1 MQSFLEE
8 VSLYILEKYQDI
20 TGDLCLVTPNR
31 RAGLFLRKH
40 LATNVRKPIWA
51 PEVLSIEDFINKISG
66 LAISDKMGLLFEF
79 YRVYKGLEK
88 DAADDIDTFFSWAP
102 TLLADFD
109 DIDSAMAER
118 GKLYEFL
125 GDIRY
130 IDTWNPDGSPLTEF
144 QMNYLNFIKKLGLY
158 HEALAAHMTAK
169 GMAWQGLSSR
179 RAADLIEVSEATL
192 PWKKIVFAGFNALTQ
207 AEESII
213 HALLKEGNAEYIP
226 DSDPYYEDDER
237 HEAGHFIRKYR
248 KKFSLPLSDVKP
260 GLYSGMVKKIRL
272 LGIAKNVNQARL
284 AGNLLKHEKDLTA
297 REQTAVVL
305 ANEALLIPMLNA
317 LPASVNEINVTMG
330 YPIEKTNMFR
340 FFDSLFHLFLHGVIT
355 DKEGAVSFYH
365 KDLHRVF
372 SHSLAGLLW
381 GTDKGIMLST
391 ALLQKLAES
400 NKSFCTFEELA
411 GMSNQAE
418 VFKSAF
424 GFLQTNWQEIT
435 SEIFPALLDLAASFD
450 SLFRERAAA
459 QGLDIIRTPFFA
471 DFESLYYFASIFR
484 RLRDFL
490 NEFPFLSDLKTLYR
504 MMRQAAAE
512 TRLAFLGEPLQGL
525 QVMGMLETRSL
536 DFKNVLLL
544 SANEN
549 ILPKP
554 KSVQSFIPFEVKKAF
569 GLRLYLEQD
578 AIFAYHFYRLLQRAE
593 NIYLIYNTQS
603 EDIGSSEKS
612 RFLSQLQFELP
623 SYNTQT
629 VMSEDIVS
637 LPPQT
642 GHTEH
647 NIVISKTDD
656 IMARLHQIAKTGFSP
671 SALGRYVNC
680 PLQFYLEKVA
690 GLDESDTVEETME
703 AATIGSVVHAAL
715 EMLYTP
721 YIGKVLKTENI
732 QEMKGRLENSLQQSF
747 KNEYSGGN
755 ISSGKNLLLY
765 HLVKR
770 YIENQLKAENE
781 YIRRANENNQFLT
794 VLALESKLKAT
805 LNISLPD
812 GTTHDVQ
819 IKGLADRIDRMGGVV
834 RVIDYKTGRIGS
846 SELSFREWEEPF
858 MNSDKS
864 KNFQLLCYA
873 WLYHKMHP
881 GESDIEP
888 GIISIRTPAKGSQ
901 TMKHPGG
908 KGILEP
914 QHLAE
919 VEKALQQLISE
930 ILDFSQDFTQTRDVE
945 KCKYCSFKVL
955 CGRYQVI

>member
-1 MQSFLEE
+1 MHSFLEE
-8 VSLYILEKYQDI
+8 VSLYILKKHQDT
-20 TGDLCLVTPNR
+20 TGDLCIVTPNR

-40 LATNVRKPIWA
+40 FAANVSKPIWA
-51 PEVLSIEDFINKISG
+51 PEVLSIEDFINKISE

-79 YRVYKGLEK
+79 YRVYRTLEK

-144 QMNYLNFIKKLGLY
+144 QQNYLDFIKKLGHY
-158 HEALAAHMTAK
+158 HEALAAHMIGK

-179 RAADLIEVSEATL
+179 RAADIIEAGKAAL
-192 PWKKIVFAGFNALTQ
+192 PWKKVVFAGFNALTQ

-213 HALLKEGNAEYIP
+213 HTLLKEGRAEYVA
-226 DSDPYYEDDER
+226 DSDPYYEDDES
-237 HEAGHFIRKYR
+237 HEAGRFIRKYR
-248 KKFSLPLSDVKP
+248 KMFSLPVSGEKS
-260 GLYSGMVKKIRL
+260 GLYAGMAKKIRL

-284 AGNLLKHEKDLTA
+284 AGNLLNQEKELSA
-297 REQTAVVL
+297 SEQTAVVL
-305 ANEALLIPMLNA
+305 ANEALLIPLLNA
-317 LPASVNEINVTMG
+317 LPASINEVNVTMG

-340 FFDSLFHLFLHGVIT
+340 FFDSLFHLLLHGVLI
-355 DKEGAVSFYH
+355 DKEGSVSFYH

-381 GTDKGIMLST
+381 DKDKGIMFST
-391 ALLQKLAES
+391 ALLQKLAAS
-400 NKSFCTFEELA
+400 NKSFCTFDELA
-411 GMSNQAE
+411 GMSNQAAA
-418 VFKSAF
+418 FKSAF
-424 GFLQTNWQEIT
+424 GFLQINYQEKT
-435 SEIFPALLDLAASFD
+435 SEIFPVLLDLAATFD
-450 SLFRERAAA
+450 KLFREKATA
-459 QGLDIIRTPFFA
+459 QGMDIVRTPFFA

-484 RLRDFL
+484 RLKDFL

-504 MMRQAAAE
+504 MMRQATAE

-536 DFKNVLLL
+536 DFKNVVLL

-554 KSVQSFIPFEVKKAF
+554 KSMQSFIPFEVKKAF
-569 GLRLYLEQD
+569 GLRLYQEQD

-612 RFLSQLQFELP
+612 RFLTQLQFELP
-623 SYNTQT
+623 SYNTKT
-629 VMSEDIVS
+629 VISEDIVS

-642 GHTEH
+642 GQTEH
-647 NIVISKTDD
+647 EIVIPKTHD

-680 PLQFYLEKVA
+680 PLQFYLEKVV
-690 GLDESDTVEETME
+690 GLDESDAVEETME

-715 EMLYTP
+715 ELLYTP
-721 YIGKVLKTENI
+721 YIGKVLKAEDL
-732 QEMKGRLENSLQQSF
+732 QEMKVRLENSLQQSF
-747 KNEYSGGN
+747 QNEYSGGN

-781 YIRRANENNQFLT
+781 HIREANEQNQFLT

-805 LNISLPD
+805 LNVSLPD
-812 GTTHDVQ
+812 GNIYDVL
-819 IKGLADRIDRMGGVV
+819 IKGLADRIDRVGGVV

-846 SELSFREWEEPF
+846 SELSFREWDEPF
-858 MNSDKS
+858 TNSDKS

-873 WLYHKMHP
+873 WMYHKMHP
-881 GESDIEP
+881 EESYIEP
-888 GIISIRTPAKGSQ
+888 GIISTRTPAKGSQ

-908 KGILEP
+908 KGILQP

-919 VEKALQQLISE
+919 AEDALKQLISE
-930 ILDFSQDFTQTRDVE
+930 ILNPAQDFTQTRDLDR
-945 KCKYCSFKVL
+945 CKYCNFMVL
-955 CGRYQVI
+955 CGRYQAV